1 VNNLVQTV
9 IKSSDRGEVMR
20 WPPRLGTR
28 IEL

>member
-1 VNNLVQTV
+1 VQTV

-28 IEL
+28 VEL